1 MRLVVPR
8 LYVILDAGL
17 IHRPILEFAQ
27 QLIGVGV
34 RILQYRDKAG
44 TSAAMLQT
52 SKALARTSNE
62 AGVTFLVND
71 RSEVAFLAGAT
82 GVHVG
87 QDDLSVEQARSIV
100 GPNRWVGVSTH
111 NREQFARAAASSADY
126 IAIGP
131 VFATKSKANPDPVVG
146 IELTRKLRS
155 MTAKPIV
162 AIGGIHLD
170 RAEEV
175 LRAGANSVAVIGD
188 ILLAP
193 DPIERARQF
202 VQRLEAINL
211 AGD

>member
-1 MRLVVPR
+1 
-8 LYVILDAGL
+8 
-17 IHRPILEFAQ
+17 LEFAQ

-146 IELTRKLRS
+146 IELIRKLRS